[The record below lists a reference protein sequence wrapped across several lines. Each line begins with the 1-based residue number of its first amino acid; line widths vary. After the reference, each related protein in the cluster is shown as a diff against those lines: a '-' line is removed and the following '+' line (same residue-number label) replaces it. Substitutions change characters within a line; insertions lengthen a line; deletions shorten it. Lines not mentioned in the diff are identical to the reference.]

1 MTALVVA
8 ETRVLDSNA
17 VSVKTELPEIVDKS
31 RLCERLVD
39 EEVVKNTA
47 AVCEDR
53 MTIVGRPFV
62 MED

>member
-17 VSVKTELPEIVDKS
+17 VSVEKELPEMVDK
-31 RLCERLVD
+31 RLCEKLVGK
-39 EEVVKNTA
+39 EVVKNTA
-47 AVCEDR
+47 AGEDR
-53 MTIVGRPFV
+53 MTIVGRLSV

>member
-17 VSVKTELPEIVDKS
+17 VSVKTGLPEIVDKS

-39 EEVVKNTA
+39 EEVVKSTA
-47 AVCEDR
+47 AGEDR
-53 MTIVGRPFV
+53 MTIVGRLFV